1 MPLRSQCPLFWGGR
15 KALRCQ
21 NKSAENLFKHWVR
34 NSGGKKKKEKW
45 QEGMLKI
52 INKQESKVF
61 SISSL
66 NSSQC

>member
-34 NSGGKKKKEKW
+34 NSGGKKKKKREMAGRDAKNY
-45 QEGMLKI
+45 K
-52 INKQESKVF
+52 
-61 SISSL
+61 
-66 NSSQC
+66 